1 MGGKNLSEH
10 LYCSCCTCARWYS
23 DILQSTCYLYQ
34 SLYEKTVPLMALH
47 GLCVS
52 GTMAFQAIPK
62 GAEVQQQVQLYV
74 ADILNMT

>member
-1 MGGKNLSEH
+1 
-10 LYCSCCTCARWYS
+10 
-23 DILQSTCYLYQ
+23 
-34 SLYEKTVPLMALH
+34 MALH

-62 GAEVQQQVQLYV
+62 GAQVQQQVQLYV